1 MFNIESEFEWDG
13 DDEIEP
19 IPYPRKDTKKII
31 AVVDCETDP
40 FDHGLIVKPFS
51 IGFETPDRYI
61 DFWGD
66 DCVKQFF
73 NYLATLEER
82 YIIYAHNGGKFD
94 FFFFLEFLA
103 ANTSPRIINGR
114 LVQIFFGQQ
123 EFRDSYAIVDIPL
136 AKFQKD
142 EIDYAKFKRH
152 CRETHKEEI
161 RQYLKTDCHY
171 LYQLVTEFHN
181 RFGDKLTSASAALQ
195 VLNSFHGFERFTSD
209 AIDEKFRE
217 YYYGGRV
224 QCFETGL
231 LKPNKNAHWLVV
243 DRNSMYPSA
252 MKECLHPI
260 SATYELNDKI
270 TDKTDFATII
280 ATNRGALPSRADNG
294 SLTFDVPYGR
304 FFATIHEI
312 QAGLETG
319 TLEIEKV
326 ECAWEFER
334 KSTFAEFVDY
344 HYPLKAK
351 AKFDKD
357 KLSEIMYK
365 LILNSA
371 YGKFALNPRKFKSW
385 KLTLGDIPEPLAS
398 EDYPDGWTLHS
409 SNGAFYIWERPSPRR
424 GGFYN
429 IATAASIT
437 GAARANLLR
446 NLSHARRPIYC
457 DTDSIICEDFGGFMH
472 DTELGGWKVEATG
485 DYAAIAGKK
494 LYAIFANNKL
504 DTHVYKGEEYT
515 LKKASKG
522 CTLTGEEIIQICN
535 GEAILYKNPVPSF
548 HLHNQGKFDLDGI
561 GSADFIK
568 RTIRMTGGKNNVTL
582 DNDNMGNAR
591 LSRISKPLRKTKS
604 REW

>member
-1 MFNIESEFEWDG
+1 MLEGQEFEWDG
-13 DDEIEP
+13 DDEINP
-19 IPYPRKDTKKII
+19 IPYPMKETKKTI

-40 FDHGLIVKPFS
+40 FAPGFLIKPFA

-66 DCVKQFF
+66 TCVQQFF
-73 NYLATLEER
+73 EYLATCEER
-82 YIIYAHNGGKFD
+82 YVIYAHNGGKFD
-94 FFFFLEFLA
+94 FFFFLDFMA
-103 ANTSPRIINGR
+103 TNTSPRIINGR

-142 EIDYAKFKRH
+142 EIDYAKFKRD
-152 CRETHKEEI
+152 CREKNKEEI
-161 RQYLKTDCHY
+161 RRYLKADCNY
-171 LYQLVTEFHN
+171 LYQLVTEFHS
-181 RFGDKLTSASAALQ
+181 RFGDKLTAASAALQ
-195 VLNSFHGFERFTSD
+195 VLNSFHGFERISSD

-224 QCFETGL
+224 ECFETGI
-231 LKPNKNAHWLVV
+231 LKPRQGQRWKVV
-243 DRNSMYPSA
+243 DKNSMYPDA
-252 MKECLHPI
+252 MAKHLHPI

-270 TDKTDFATII
+270 TDATDFATII

-294 SLTFDVPYGR
+294 SLTFSLPYGR

-312 QAGLETG
+312 IAGLETG

-334 KSTFAEFVDY
+334 KSTFADFVNY

-351 AKFDKD
+351 AKAEKD
-357 KLSEIMYK
+357 KLGEIMYK
-365 LILNSA
+365 LVLNSA

-385 KLTLGDIPEPLAS
+385 KLTLGEIPEPLAT
-398 EDYPDGWTLHS
+398 EDYPDGWTQHS
-409 SNGAFYIWERPSPRR
+409 SNGEFYIWERPSPRR

-437 GAARANLLR
+437 GAARASLLR
-446 NLSHARRPIYC
+446 NLALAERPIYC
-457 DTDSIICEDFGGFMH
+457 DTDSIICEGFNGH
-472 DTELGGWKVEATG
+472 CHETELGAWKTEAEG
-485 DYAAIAGKK
+485 DLAAIAGKK
-494 LYAIFANNKL
+494 LYAIF
-504 DTHVYKGEEYT
+504 DKGKV

-522 CTLTGEEIIQICN
+522 CTLSGEEIIDICN
-535 GEAILYKNPVPSF
+535 GASILYQNPVPSF
-548 HLHNQGKFDLDGI
+548 HLHNKGKLDLDGI

-568 RTIRMTGGKNNVTL
+568 RTIRMTGKR
-582 DNDNMGNAR
+582 NA
-591 LSRISKPLRKTKS
+591 T
-604 REW
+604 

>member
-1 MFNIESEFEWDG
+1 MLDTEPGELLDWDC
-13 DDEIEP
+13 DDELDEP
-19 IPYPRKDTKKII
+19 IPYPMKETKKII

-40 FDHGLIVKPFS
+40 FDHGYLVKPFA
-51 IGFETPDRYI
+51 IGFETPETYI
-61 DFWGD
+61 DFWGA
-66 DCVKQFF
+66 DCVEQFF
-73 NYLATLEER
+73 AYLATCKER
-82 YIIYAHNGGKFD
+82 YVIYAHNGGKFD
-94 FFFFLEFLA
+94 FFFFLKFMA

-114 LVQIFFGQQ
+114 LVQIFFGGQ

-142 EIDYAKFKRH
+142 EIDYAKFRAD

-161 RQYLKTDCHY
+161 RHYLKTDCHY
-171 LYQLVTEFHN
+171 LYQLVTEFHK
-181 RFGDKLTSASAALQ
+181 RFGDKLTAAAAALQ
-195 VLNSFHGFERFTSD
+195 VLNSFHGFERITSD

-217 YYYGGRV
+217 YYFGGRV

-231 LKPNKNAHWLVV
+231 LRPNPGKRWLVV
-243 DRNSMYPSA
+243 DRNSMYPAA

-260 SATYELNDKI
+260 SATYELNDCI

-280 ATNRGALPSRADNG
+280 AHNRGALPSRAENG
-294 SLTFDVPYGR
+294 SLTFDVPYGE
-304 FFATIHEI
+304 FHATIHEI
-312 QAGLETG
+312 RAGLETG
-319 TLEIEKV
+319 TLDIEKV
-326 ECAWEFER
+326 VCAWEFDR

-385 KLTLGDIPEPLAS
+385 KLTLGEVPEPLAS
-398 EDYPDGWTLHS
+398 EYYPDGWTQHS
-409 SNGAFYIWERPSPRR
+409 NNGDFYIWERPSPRR

-446 NLSHARRPIYC
+446 NLSNASRPIYC
-457 DTDSIICEDFGGFMH
+457 DTDSIICEGFNGWLH
-472 DTELGGWKVEATG
+472 ETELGGWKVEADG
-485 DYAAIAGKK
+485 DFAAIAGKK
-494 LYAIFANNKL
+494 LYAIY
-504 DTHVYKGEEYT
+504 DGEKV

-522 CTLTGEEIIQICN
+522 CTLSGEEIIAICN
-535 GEAILYKNPVPSF
+535 GAEVIYRNPVPSF
-548 HLHNQGKFDLDGI
+548 HLHNSGALELDGI

-568 RTIRMTGGKNNVTL
+568 RTIRMTGRNHSVTL
-582 DNDNMGNAR
+582 
-591 LSRISKPLRKTKS
+591 
-604 REW
+604 